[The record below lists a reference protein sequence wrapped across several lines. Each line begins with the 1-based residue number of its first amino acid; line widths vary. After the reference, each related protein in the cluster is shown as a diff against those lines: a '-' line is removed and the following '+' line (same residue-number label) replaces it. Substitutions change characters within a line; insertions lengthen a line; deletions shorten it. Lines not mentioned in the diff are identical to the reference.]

1 MRGWGTQSQTG
12 SQTRFFRFSRLVTRR
27 TFTTWDCFGVATFED
42 CIVHSEQSE
51 DLHCEYL
58 RFVSSV
64 FFFFFFNFRQY
75 VQVFVS
81 YVFKPGAKKR
91 TRIQLL
97 MPKLLSWSAVSV
109 HKLKVVLFQN
119 VSLLIFLF

>member
-1 MRGWGTQSQTG
+1 MNISG
-12 SQTRFFRFSRLVTRR
+12 LY
-27 TFTTWDCFGVATFED
+27 
-42 CIVHSEQSE
+42 H
-51 DLHCEYL
+51 L
-58 RFVSSV
+58 V

-91 TRIQLL
+91 ARIQLL
-97 MPKLLSWSAVSV
+97 MPKLLIWSAVSV
-109 HKLKVVLFQN
+109 HKLKAVLFQN